1 MVTSIVPTR
10 FCPFLEICLF
20 SDVTGVG
27 WEKNSLQGWSPASAC
42 SCQRL
47 FHPHSHLSIFSGPTI
62 NIYDHK
68 STMGNQHQRHFHASH
83 SYLAVFSRPTIHI
96 IIIIMSTS
104 WGISLAFLGLSFVY
118 RLILGISLEH
128 VYILDG
134 ESWNSCFAKKI
145 ICSIQETISLGKG
158 NSPLKFYRKGKEK
171 SGL

>member
-10 FCPFLEICLF
+10 FCPFFGNTFVFRNNGCWLREEQLARMVPEQPVRVLAKDYFTLIHT
-20 SDVTGVG
+20 S
-27 WEKNSLQGWSPASAC
+27 AS
-42 SCQRL
+42 
-47 FHPHSHLSIFSGPTI
+47 FSGSTI

-68 STMGNQHQRHFHASH
+68 STMGNQPQRPFHASH

-96 IIIIMSTS
+96 IIIMNTS

-134 ESWNSCFAKKI
+134 ES
-145 ICSIQETISLGKG
+145 
-158 NSPLKFYRKGKEK
+158 
-171 SGL
+171 